1 MASINVG
8 TLRGRA
14 DELVEMLERRSA
26 DVCCVQ
32 EVRWRGA
39 SVRFVEGRRARY
51 KHFWIGSSTGYG
63 GVCMYVCR
71 FMSFITTII

>member
-1 MASINVG
+1 MLRMASINVG

-14 DELVEMLERRSA
+14 GDVVEMLERRSV

-39 SVRFVEGRRARY
+39 SVRFD
-51 KHFWIGSSTGYG
+51 I
-63 GVCMYVCR
+63 
-71 FMSFITTII
+71 SFFG